1 MTFLQFADKSVPY
14 GVFVKDVAAEVAVL
28 LQQFKDDPEYISQNK
43 AFAIFGR
50 AKSPHANVRANW
62 NTVRQTCDCSNG
74 HNRTTSLSKVHE
86 VREGR

>member
-50 AKSPHANVRANW
+50 ANVERW
-62 NTVRQTCDCSNG
+62 RRQGKVTPMQTSGQTGIPYGRPATAPTD
-74 HNRTTSLSKVHE
+74 TTGLLH
-86 VREGR
+86 